1 MSHTVCIY
9 TVMIWSRF
17 QIAKTEIVRDKYL
30 SISYSRE
37 CQPGKPDLLMW
48 CHVYSSFTHW
58 VIQREIT
65 QQGQKW
71 RYMRCPT

>member
-9 TVMIWSRF
+9 TVMIWSCRFVWQLTHRF

-37 CQPGKPDLLMW
+37 CQPGKPDLLM
-48 CHVYSSFTHW
+48 
-58 VIQREIT
+58 
-65 QQGQKW
+65 
-71 RYMRCPT
+71 